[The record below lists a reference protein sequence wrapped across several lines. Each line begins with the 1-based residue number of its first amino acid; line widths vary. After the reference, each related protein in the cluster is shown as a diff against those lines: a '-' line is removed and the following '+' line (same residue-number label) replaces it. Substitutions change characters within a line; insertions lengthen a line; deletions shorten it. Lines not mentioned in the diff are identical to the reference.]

1 MEERQPCCWPS
12 PPLREH
18 LDGAVCQPLD
28 FFCPHMASLHLA
40 LRHPLPWML
49 PPLPHWGRRSSSR
62 REGLLL
68 GPLPFLLGGGWAPL
82 PSSPLSLLPAW
93 LFTVPGSWKLWATL
107 GVRLSTEE
115 SGLAFLN
122 VLACSWLQ
130 ALLRWCSVEAISCP
144 PPPLGPAVT
153 HSRGLSIDSSSRRSS
168 LICSGYIH
176 CHYPP
181 AHLPTYETVS
191 V

>member
-12 PPLREH
+12 LPLRKH

-40 LRHPLPWML
+40 LRHPLPRML
-49 PPLPHWGRRSSSR
+49 PPLPLWGRRSSSR

-93 LFTVPGSWKLWATL
+93 LFTVPGSWKLWVTL
-107 GVRLSTEE
+107 GIRLSTEE

-130 ALLRWCSVEAISCP
+130 ALLRWCSVGRHFLSSPTPWASCYSF
-144 PPPLGPAVT
+144 
-153 HSRGLSIDSSSRRSS
+153 SRAQHRLLLQEVFFDLLRVYSQSLSA
-168 LICSGYIH
+168 C
-176 CHYPP
+176 
-181 AHLPTYETVS
+181 APTYL
-191 V
+191 